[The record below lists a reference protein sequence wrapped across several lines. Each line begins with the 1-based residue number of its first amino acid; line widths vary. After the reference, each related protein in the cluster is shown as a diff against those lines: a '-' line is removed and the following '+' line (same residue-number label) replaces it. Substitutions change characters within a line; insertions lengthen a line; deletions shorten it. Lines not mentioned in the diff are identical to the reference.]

1 MKRLLTLVLAVSV
14 LASVGLGGWADI
26 ARDSGTLP
34 LSASL
39 QPVVT
44 WNANNFIILYIP
56 SADMAVDL
64 GTIDGTLYDP
74 VSDTWTPLTSTSKNA
89 YVIAN
94 VAFTLKVTA
103 ASTGTETADLTRFK
117 MSGGDLS
124 SFTALDSAQT
134 LKSGSA
140 GITHISDIQ
149 YRYEP
154 SWADA
159 AGDYAVTVTYTAT
172 AP

>member
-1 MKRLLTLVLAVSV
+1 MKRLLLLVVAISV
-14 LASVGLGGWADI
+14 VASVGVWADI
-26 ARDSGTLP
+26 DRDSGTPP

-39 QPVVT
+39 APIVT
-44 WNANNFIILYIP
+44 WNAHSWIILHIP
-56 SADMAVDL
+56 NADMAVDL

-74 VSDTWTPLTSTSKNA
+74 VSDTWTPLTSDSKNA
-89 YVIAN
+89 YVIGN
-94 VAFTLKVTA
+94 VDFTLKVTA

-117 MSGGDLS
+117 MVGGDLGG
-124 SFTALDSAQT
+124 FTALDSEQT
-134 LKSGSA
+134 LKAGNA

-154 SWADA
+154 TWDDA
-159 AGDYAVTVTYTAT
+159 PGDYAVTVTYTAT